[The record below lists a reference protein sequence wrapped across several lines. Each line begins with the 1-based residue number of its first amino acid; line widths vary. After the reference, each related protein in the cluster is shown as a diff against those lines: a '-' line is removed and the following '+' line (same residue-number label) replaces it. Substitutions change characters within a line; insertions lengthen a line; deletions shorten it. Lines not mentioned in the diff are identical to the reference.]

1 MNEKKRSAEEIIT
14 ALGLSPHAEGGYYK
28 QVYRSGECTVE
39 GKQRAYA
46 TSIYF
51 LLKSGQASH
60 LHVLKSDEL
69 WYYHMG
75 APVLLTIIG
84 SQGELIEQVL
94 GNDVLKGECP
104 QVLIPAGGV
113 FCARLLKEQ
122 NAMQETAEV
131 PPEENFALV
140 GCMVTPGF
148 DYEDFYLPSKEE
160 LKVKFPNCI
169 AFIEQFAL

>member
-1 MNEKKRSAEEIIT
+1 MSAQKRSAEEIIS

-75 APVLLTIIG
+75 SSVLLTIIG

-113 FCARLLKEQ
+113 FCAQLLEEQ
-122 NAMQETAEV
+122 NVMQEKDEH
-131 PPEENFALV
+131 PEENFALV
-140 GCMVTPGF
+140 GCMVAPGF
-148 DYEDFYLPSKEE
+148 EYEDFYLPSKEE